1 MALYLR
7 LAVPF
12 SCIPFMV
19 LAFSLGSLARR
30 YGRTIGFLLGLAISG
45 VFYFSLAGGR
55 LLGVNTDMAI
65 PPFLLMFASNILFLG
80 LGLFLLLRQRG

>member
-19 LAFSLGSLARR
+19 LAFSLGSMARK
-30 YGRTIGFLLGLAISG
+30 YGRTIGFLLGLALSAM
-45 VFYFSLAGGR
+45 FYFSLAGGR
-55 LLGVNTDMAI
+55 LLGVNTNAPI
-65 PPFLLMFASNILFLG
+65 PPFLLMFASNILFLS
-80 LGLFLLLRQRG
+80 LGLLLLFRQKG